1 MDLYESEASLVY
13 IVSAR
18 KGQGYAE
25 TLLGTKPKQ
34 SQTGHCSLGEAG
46 LALQLS

>member
-25 TLLGTKPKQ
+25 RLLGTKPKQ
-34 SQTGHCSLGEAG
+34 SQTGHSAWERQG
-46 LALQLS
+46 